1 MLYNVE
7 LINGEQVQ
15 NFRVNLNKEELEALY
30 NRVDGISSNPG
41 VSIQINPAE

>member
-15 NFRVNLNKEELEALY
+15 SFRVNLNNDELEALY
-30 NRVDGISSNPG
+30 NRVEGISTNPG
-41 VSIQINPAE
+41 VSIQIQPAE